1 MKKKI
6 LIILSGIV
14 GVILISIMG
23 MLLYTKVYLTPKNI
37 YMKALDKGINKV
49 DNLFNHHYNNES
61 GVISFDAS
69 VSGYNDIYANII
81 NKLDFNISYN
91 IDYKNSKFD
100 ADLDINYANQD
111 LITANIYAS
120 DKKIYLKDNT
130 LYNNYIKTDYDY
142 TELLNG
148 NNDNIKYT
156 MKIIKEIKKAIQVS
170 LEDKY
175 FDNDIEFI
183 SIDNKSVK
191 VTKNQL
197 SLTYDEYVNVENNI
211 YKYLSNSKTYIKNM
225 AKLTNKKGDEIK
237 SSLKRKINEKTNKA
251 SEREFITINLYTK
264 GLTNKFVKLDIHAD
278 NQVISFIK
286 LSDETYSLSIN
297 TGTQIIN
304 TNIKLVNNNDMKNII
319 IDCTENEKSINVKI
333 AYSINHN
340 NEFNNKEIKDYID
353 YSKLTEN
360 DNRNIRNNLIN
371 KPAYKELEQDISN
384 IFGGLYGYNTFQ

>member
-23 MLLYTKVYLTPKNI
+23 ILLYTKVYLTPKNI

-49 DNLFNHHYNNES
+49 DNLFNHHHNNES

-91 IDYKNSKFD
+91 IDYKNSKID

-120 DKKIYLKDNT
+120 DKKVYLKDNT

-175 FDNDIEFI
+175 FDNDTEFI

-251 SEREFITINLYTK
+251 SEREFITIDLYTK
-264 GLTNKFVKLDIHAD
+264 GLTNKFVKLDIHA
-278 NQVISFIK
+278 NNEVVSFIK
-286 LSDETYSLSIN
+286 LRSLSHLLTDEPFDEVQN
-297 TGTQIIN
+297 GT
-304 TNIKLVNNNDMKNII
+304 LAWL
-319 IDCTENEKSINVKI
+319 S
-333 AYSINHN
+333 A
-340 NEFNNKEIKDYID
+340 
-353 YSKLTEN
+353 
-360 DNRNIRNNLIN
+360 
-371 KPAYKELEQDISN
+371 
-384 IFGGLYGYNTFQ
+384 

>member
-130 LYNNYIKTDYDY
+130 LYNNY
-142 TELLNG
+142 LL
-148 NNDNIKYT
+148 
-156 MKIIKEIKKAIQVS
+156 
-170 LEDKY
+170 
-175 FDNDIEFI
+175 
-183 SIDNKSVK
+183 
-191 VTKNQL
+191 
-197 SLTYDEYVNVENNI
+197 
-211 YKYLSNSKTYIKNM
+211 
-225 AKLTNKKGDEIK
+225 
-237 SSLKRKINEKTNKA
+237 
-251 SEREFITINLYTK
+251 
-264 GLTNKFVKLDIHAD
+264 
-278 NQVISFIK
+278 
-286 LSDETYSLSIN
+286 
-297 TGTQIIN
+297 
-304 TNIKLVNNNDMKNII
+304 
-319 IDCTENEKSINVKI
+319 KSII
-333 AYSINHN
+333 
-340 NEFNNKEIKDYID
+340 
-353 YSKLTEN
+353 
-360 DNRNIRNNLIN
+360 LI
-371 KPAYKELEQDISN
+371 I
-384 IFGGLYGYNTFQ
+384 